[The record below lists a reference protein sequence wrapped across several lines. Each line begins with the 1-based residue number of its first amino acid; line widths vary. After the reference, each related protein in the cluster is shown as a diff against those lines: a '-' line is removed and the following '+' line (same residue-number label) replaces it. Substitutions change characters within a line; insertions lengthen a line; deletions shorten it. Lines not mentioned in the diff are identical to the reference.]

1 MIALNNIATLRRL
14 IWLLCLIPLA
24 ILIGDVI
31 EDQLGANPV
40 ERIERHLGLWTLIF
54 ICLTLSITPLV
65 TISKLNNLI
74 VLRRTFGL
82 YSFFYACLHLLAYL
96 WVDYMWE
103 WRDIWH
109 DVSKHRYV
117 YIGFAAWLLMLPL
130 ALTSNQRMIRKLR
143 QNWKRL
149 HRLIYLIAIFAV
161 LHFFWLTK
169 KDFSEPTIYA
179 LIVACLL
186 SMRSSMAK
194 KVVLLFKQIIARH

>member
-1 MIALNNIATLRRL
+1 
-14 IWLLCLIPLA
+14 
-24 ILIGDVI
+24 
-31 EDQLGANPV
+31 
-40 ERIERHLGLWTLIF
+40 
-54 ICLTLSITPLV
+54 
-65 TISKLNNLI
+65 
-74 VLRRTFGL
+74 
-82 YSFFYACLHLLAYL
+82 
-96 WVDYMWE
+96 MWE